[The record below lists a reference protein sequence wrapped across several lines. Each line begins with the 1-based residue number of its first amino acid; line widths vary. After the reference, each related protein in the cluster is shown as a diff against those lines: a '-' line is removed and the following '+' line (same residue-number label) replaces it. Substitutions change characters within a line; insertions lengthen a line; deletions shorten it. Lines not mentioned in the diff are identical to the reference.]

1 MNFFRLQ
8 MSFLRVLFAV
18 AVLVAVVVAN
28 PAPAPAP
35 APCGGFFSAP
45 TAPAINFAD
54 LIAAIQAALGLRR

>member
-18 AVLVAVVVAN
+18 AVLVAVVGAN
-28 PAPAPAP
+28 PVPDPAP

-45 TAPAINFAD
+45 AAPAINFAD